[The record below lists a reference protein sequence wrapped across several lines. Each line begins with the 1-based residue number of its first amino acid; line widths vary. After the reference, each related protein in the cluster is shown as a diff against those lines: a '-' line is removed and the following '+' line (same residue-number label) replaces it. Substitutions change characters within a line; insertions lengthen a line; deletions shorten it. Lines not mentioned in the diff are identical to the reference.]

1 MSVRSVTAGPFD
13 DQRPGT
19 SGLRKSTRQFQTP
32 HYLAT
37 FIQAVFDTCPID
49 GEIVLGGDGRFF
61 TEPAA
66 QEILRIAAANGAKRA
81 VVGQGG
87 LLSTPAVSHLI
98 RSRGAWGGIVLSA
111 SHNPGGPDGDFG
123 VKVNGANGAPAPEDV
138 TEAIFARTR
147 QIAAYE
153 IFDGAN
159 LDLSQRGTQHLGPMT
174 VEVIDPATDY
184 ADLMERLFDFDR
196 ISQFLLAPAGGLLFD
211 AMHAVTG
218 PYASEIFCRRLG
230 APESAILRGAPLPD
244 FGGGHPDPSLANAKA
259 LAARMNADDAPAVGA
274 ASDGDGDRHL
284 VMGPKFPVSASDS
297 LAILLANAEHVPGY
311 RGRIAGVARSMP
323 TSRAVDAVA
332 EALGLPCYE
341 TPTGWKY
348 FGALLDSGRIT
359 LCGEE
364 SAGAGSDHVREKDG
378 VWAVLYWLNILAAR
392 GLSVEEVV
400 TRHWAR
406 FGRVATQR
414 LDWEGLPSDRA
425 ADAIASLRHRL
436 ARLSGTT
443 LAGRAIEGADDFAY
457 EDPVTGA
464 RSEGQGVR
472 LFLSDG
478 GRVVF
483 RLSGTGTQG
492 ATLRVYLD
500 QLDAPPSQPASVTTQ
515 GLEDVAQAVLGGI
528 DPDLLAQST
537 ALHRT

>member
-37 FIQAVFDTCPID
+37 FIQAVFDICPID

-66 QEILRIAAANGAKRA
+66 QEILRIAAANGAKHA

-123 VKVNGANGAPAPEDV
+123 VKVNGPNGAPAPEDV

-147 QIAAYE
+147 QISEYS
-153 IFDGAN
+153 IFDGAS
-159 LDLSQRGTQHLGPMT
+159 LDLAQLGVHHLGPLA
-174 VEVIDPATDY
+174 VEVVDPAADY

-196 ISQFLLAPAGGLLFD
+196 ISAFLRAPTGGLLFD

-218 PYASEIFCRRLG
+218 PYATEIFCRRLG

-259 LAARMNADDAPAVGA
+259 LAARMNAEDAPAVGA

-284 VMGPKFPVSASDS
+284 VMGPSFPVSASDS

-348 FGALLDSGRIT
+348 FGALLDAGRIT

-425 ADAIASLRHRL
+425 ADALEALRGKLSSLR
-436 ARLSGTT
+436 GTT
-443 LAGRAIEGADDFAY
+443 VADRVIEGADDFAY

-464 RSEGQGVR
+464 RSERQGVR
-472 LFLSDG
+472 LLLSDG
-478 GRVVF
+478 GRVVL

-500 QLDAPPSQPASVTTQ
+500 QLNAPPSQPASVTTM
-515 GLEDVAQAVLGGI
+515 GLEAVAQAVLGGV
-528 DPDLLAQST
+528 DPDLLAQGAT
-537 ALHRT
+537 LHRT

>member
-19 SGLRKSTRQFQTP
+19 SGLRKSTRQFQTA

-61 TEPAA
+61 SEPAA

-98 RSRGAWGGIVLSA
+98 RSRSAWGGIVLSA

-123 VKVNGANGAPAPEDV
+123 VKINGPNGAPAPEDV

-147 QIAAYE
+147 QIAAYR
-153 IFDGAN
+153 IFDGPR
-159 LDLSQRGTQHLGPMT
+159 LDLTQLGTHELGPLA
-174 VEVIDPATDY
+174 VEVVDPAADY

-196 ISQFLLAPAGGLLFD
+196 IAQFLRAPEGGLLFD

-218 PYASEIFCRRLG
+218 PYATEIFCRRLG
-230 APESAILRGAPLPD
+230 APERAILRGAPLPD
-244 FGGGHPDPSLANAKA
+244 FGGGHPDPSLANAQA
-259 LAARMNADDAPAVGA
+259 LATRMNAGDAPAVGA

-284 VMGPKFPVSASDS
+284 VMGPSFPVSASDS

-332 EALGLPCYE
+332 EALGLACYE

-378 VWAVLYWLNILAAR
+378 LWAVLYWLNILAAR

-425 ADAIASLRHRL
+425 AEAIASLRRQL
-436 ARLSGTT
+436 ASLGGTT
-443 LAGRAIEGADDFAY
+443 VANRVIERADDFAY
-457 EDPVTGA
+457 DDPVTGA
-464 RSEGQGVR
+464 RSERQGVR

-478 GRVVF
+478 GRVVL

-500 QLDAPPSQPASVTTQ
+500 QLNAPPSQPASVTTMD
-515 GLEDVAQAVLGGI
+515 LEHVAQAVLVGV

-537 ALHRT
+537 TQHRT

>member
-1 MSVRSVTAGPFD
+1 MSVRVVTAGPFD

-19 SGLRKSTRQFQTP
+19 SGLRKSTRQFQAP

-37 FIQAVFDTCPID
+37 FIQAVFDICPID

-66 QEILRIAAANGAKRA
+66 QEILRIAAANGARRA

-123 VKVNGANGAPAPEDV
+123 VKVNGPNGAPAPEDV

-147 QIAAYE
+147 QISEYR
-153 IFDGAN
+153 IFDGAG
-159 LDLSQRGTQHLGPMT
+159 LDLAQLGPQQLGPLA
-174 VEVIDPATDY
+174 VEVVDPAADY

-196 ISQFLLAPAGGLLFD
+196 IAQFLRAPAGGLLFD

-218 PYASEIFCRRLG
+218 PYAAEIFCRRLG

-259 LAARMNADDAPAVGA
+259 LASRMNADDAPAVGA

-284 VMGPKFPVSASDS
+284 VMGPHFPVSASDS
-297 LAILLANAEHVPGY
+297 LAILLANAEQVPGY

-332 EALGLPCYE
+332 AAMELPCYE

-378 VWAVLYWLNILAAR
+378 LWAVLYWLNILAAG

-414 LDWEGLPSDRA
+414 LDWEGLPSERA
-425 ADAIASLRHRL
+425 AEAMASLRHRL
-436 ARLSGTT
+436 ASLRGT
-443 LAGRAIEGADDFAY
+443 AVAERIIEGADDFAY

-500 QLDAPPSQPASVTTQ
+500 QLDAPPSQPAGVTTQ
-515 GLEDVAQAVLGGI
+515 GLEAVAQAVLGGV
-528 DPDLLAQST
+528 DPDLLTQST